1 MFFLISIAFL
11 IVADSII
18 NGAMVIPPMNTLP
31 HIIENINNYVF
42 PTTDLPDKLVCI
54 HSISFN
60 RCTFAVL

>member
-1 MFFLISIAFL
+1 MSIAFL

-42 PTTDLPDKLVCI
+42 PTTDLPDILI
-54 HSISFN
+54 F
-60 RCTFAVL
+60 L

>member
-1 MFFLISIAFL
+1 MSIAFL

-54 HSISFN
+54 HSISF
-60 RCTFAVL
+60 RT